1 MRPSLLLAFFLVGC
15 GRVEGSSPSDPP
27 PDGSTTTPP
36 SSNDTDGTATKPKGS
51 GSVNFY
57 VVEGQAFASAR
68 FYAEPPPKAEPVAPG
83 CVFYRPNDGGPT
95 PREVSAGKVT
105 VSGVAD
111 GRPFS
116 VPLGWDA
123 KKRAYDDAGS
133 FVDLPG
139 TQIDTLRYQASGDEA
154 PAFDT
159 LLEALPPVAIAEP
172 AEAAVVDGEDLVV
185 KWRTTGNATVLVSLM
200 LGGVGSV
207 DCTVPG
213 TSREV
218 TLPRALVREALESR
232 RVAGEPPTCPN
243 ERPCATLIVGA
254 FTGARV
260 KADGWDIAVSH
271 AQMAGRM
278 LDIAP
283 K

>member
-1 MRPSLLLAFFLVGC
+1 MRAFLLFAFLLTGC
-15 GRVEGSSPSDPP
+15 GRIAGSSSGEPP
-27 PDGSTTTPP
+27 PNDDDTTPAP
-36 SSNDTDGTATKPKGS
+36 PVDEQGSATKPKGS
-51 GSVNFY
+51 GSVSFY

-68 FYAEPPPKAEPVAPG
+68 FYAEPLPRSEPARPG
-83 CVFYRPNDGGPT
+83 CVLYRGDAGPT
-95 PREVSAGKVT
+95 NRREVSAGKVT
-105 VSGVAD
+105 VSGIAD

-123 KKRAYDDAGS
+123 KKRAYDDGNG

-139 TQIDTLRYQASGDEA
+139 TEIDSLRYQATGDEA

-172 AEAAVVDGEDLVV
+172 AETAVVDGDDLVV
-185 KWRTTGNATVLVSLM
+185 KWRTVGNAMVLVSLM
-200 LGGVGSV
+200 VGGDASV
-207 DCTVPG
+207 DCNVPG

-218 TLPRALVREALESR
+218 TLPSALVREALESR
-232 RVAGEPPTCPN
+232 RAAGEPPTCTN
-243 ERPCATLIVGA
+243 SPCATLIVGA

-260 KADGWDIAVSH
+260 NADGWDIAVSH
-271 AQMAGRM
+271 AQMAGRA
-278 LDIAP
+278 LGIAP